1 MAHILLAED
10 EALVAFLIEDVLRDA
25 GHEVIV
31 AANGREALAL
41 AGGARVDLLVT
52 DLRMPEM
59 DGFGLISALRS
70 DRPGLPVVVMTGFP
84 GGEGGRSLD
93 GLAPDILV
101 FMKPV
106 DLDRL
111 VSTVGSLLAP
121 PPAQSSGSPT

>member
-10 EALVAFLIEDVLRDA
+10 EALVAFLIEDVLKDA
-25 GHEVIV
+25 GHEILV
-31 AANGREALAL
+31 AANGREALEV
-41 AGGARVDLLVT
+41 AGGDRVDLLVT

-59 DGFGLISALRS
+59 DGFELISALRS
-70 DRPGLPVVVMTGFP
+70 KRPGLPVVVMTGFP

-93 GLAPDILV
+93 ALAPDVVV

-121 PPAQSSGSPT
+121 RDQSSGSPT

>member
-1 MAHILLAED
+1 MARILLAED
-10 EALVAFLIEDVLRDA
+10 EALVAFLIEDVLSEA
-25 GHEVIV
+25 GHEVLV
-31 AANGREALAL
+31 AANGREALQV
-41 AGGARVDLLVT
+41 AGRGLVDLLVT

-70 DRPGLPVVVMTGFP
+70 NRPGLPVVVMTGFP

-93 GLAPDILV
+93 GLPPDVVV

-111 VSTVGSLLAP
+111 VSTVGSLLA
-121 PPAQSSGSPT
+121 ATRDQSSGSPT